1 MGVFQTQQVL
11 LSINGLLKWSIVSHY
26 FYWRLFIDLKLIV
39 ELATS
44 INSLSIFLTL
54 IFVDYELKENIY
66 QSKLAN
72 RSNRDLL
79 HSEWLHFWSIKEN
92 SALIIK
98 GREDFS

>member
-1 MGVFQTQQVL
+1 MGVSETQQVL
-11 LSINGLLKWSIVSHY
+11 LSINGLLKWSIFSHY
-26 FYWRLFIDLKLIV
+26 FYRRLSIDLKLTA
-39 ELATS
+39 ELAT
-44 INSLSIFLTL
+44 IIGSLSIFLTL
-54 IFVDYELKENIY
+54 SFVGYGLKENVY

-98 GREDFS
+98 GRRLS